1 MVNFWQNADFPSNS
15 SCFNADAVCVT
26 CTEEPDRDYDGMPDM
41 VQGNLSETYAFIKLK
56 SH

>member
-41 VQGNLSETYAFIKLK
+41 VQGNLSETYAFIK
-56 SH
+56 